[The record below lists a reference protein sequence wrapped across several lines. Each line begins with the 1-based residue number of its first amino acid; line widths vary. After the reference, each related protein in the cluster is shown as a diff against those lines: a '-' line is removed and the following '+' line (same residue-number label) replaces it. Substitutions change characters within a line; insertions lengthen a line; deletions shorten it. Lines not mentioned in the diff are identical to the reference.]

1 MIARAGG
8 PSALRAL
15 PFLAIAIF
23 YSPGPRFRLKSAPDF
38 TANFMNART
47 IVCLLATAF
56 VFTVTHA
63 ASAAGPLRVFI
74 RAGVKTHGPGQHDH
88 PRFLQE
94 WTKLLNE
101 RGAQAEGALDFPT
114 AEQLEKTDVL
124 VLFAAEAGTINPGQ
138 REYLEKF
145 LKRGGGVVAIH
156 DAVCGTDAPWFKT
169 IIGGAWEHGH
179 SKWYEGEMS
188 FYYMDTTHPITQG
201 VSNFELDDELYY
213 ELHIMPEARVLAASY
228 TPNKPNTDRART
240 AGGPASKPSVYD
252 IQPQMWTYEKDN
264 YRAFVSILGHNYKTF
279 DLPHV
284 RAVMLRG
291 IAWAG
296 QRSNV
301 DEFCNKDELASL
313 RYPEGGPT
321 APEKAAAKL
330 ELHPDFKISL
340 VAAEPLINKVMN
352 IEWAPD
358 GRLWV
363 AETPEYPN
371 GRREPKAEMK
381 SAPWKD
387 SGFRVRPPNTERP
400 AIDRISILTDT
411 DGDGRMDKKEVFYEG
426 LELVTSL
433 VLYRDGVIVSQA
445 PDILR
450 LRDTNGDGK
459 ADQVEKLYT
468 GLGIG
473 DTHAVINNIRWG
485 YDGWI
490 YATHGYSSS
499 AHVFNGDK
507 SKDFGGIGS
516 GVIRFKPDGTMIEQ
530 VSSKGGNTWGMEIA
544 PDNELFYTQPTS
556 GDLLNHIVMTEN
568 ELSRGK
574 VAGATSYKPVIQRQK
589 SFPLI
594 TYNQQAYVQIDLV
607 GFFTAAAGCAIYGGG
622 TWPEEW
628 NYSYFTTEPTINII
642 HHQVVEPSGV
652 TYKAHKTREA
662 EFIGGR
668 DKWFRPIDTRIGPD
682 GALYIVDFYNQAVV
696 HNDTRGT
703 IHGPANAALRPDR
716 DHYFGRIWRVDHK
729 QAKKITMPNLAK
741 ASTAELVK
749 ALQIPNNTTRLV
761 ATRLLVEKND
771 PKTPEALKPLLA
783 SFAFRG
789 NDEAKMAALWILHRT
804 GKLDDATLRQAIAVD
819 GNPTVQKAAL
829 RIAAERP
836 EAAKGDLAAALLK
849 RLKDSNQ
856 RVRLEAILAAG
867 SIGSD
872 SVRRAL
878 VEAYPDLK
886 DPWLESAVVGV
897 AAKDPLGYLN
907 AALDSKSGEE
917 LKGLVAQL
925 SSQIASKQNAEQ
937 AAGLIAAIAARPTA
951 ADVLKQTALESLT
964 KELKAGVV
972 PAWSPEL
979 KKSFEALLASS
990 NPALPAAALPLVSR
1004 WDKQVSLGE
1013 QTKGL
1018 VKKLTDKLAD
1028 ETQSTDTRVQVAT
1041 SLLGVRQMDAEIVP
1055 AVGKLLGSD
1064 ASPMLQQRIIE
1075 AMGGISDPAIT
1086 AQMAEAYPKLKPEL
1100 QEAAFAQMIK
1110 RSDSSLALVDALKSG
1125 KVMLATLGPSAVHRL
1140 RTHADGKVGARAR
1153 EVIEELRGPE
1163 AKEKNALLA
1172 KLTPEVE
1179 KTGNLEKGKALFTQ
1193 NCAVCHKFEGAG
1205 KEVGPE
1211 LTGMGAHGPAELLVA
1226 ILDPNREV
1234 DPTFVAW
1241 SIETKDGETYDGS
1254 IASEN
1259 KATVTLRN
1267 NSGEMSV
1274 KTADI
1279 KSRRNTGRSLMP
1291 EGFEA
1296 LGAEALRDMLTYIC
1310 GSDAKYR
1317 FIDLRPAFTA
1327 NSTEGIYAKRES
1339 TNESLR
1345 FRKFGLVKAGEVPFE
1360 ILSPSKSPNG
1370 NNLVVLKARNGMTR
1384 DFAQKVEVK
1393 NVNVKASRLHFLG
1406 GVGGWAFPCCGDNKN
1421 ENLPVAKIT
1430 VKFAEGASEEFPIKN
1445 GVEIADYNGDY
1456 DVPGSKAVPGLVQGG
1471 QVRSFSR
1478 ALKNKS
1484 AIQSISIESFNTAVA
1499 PTFVAITAE
1508 TGEGGAVAGDT
1519 AGKESAAVDT
1529 GVKSD
1534 ASTATKPRTFSWGDG
1549 IKVLMVGGGSSH
1561 DFDKWFNKADVATL
1575 TEGGKVSANYTDRP
1589 ADIAGA
1595 LKDVD
1600 VLYQSSN
1607 QKMDDP
1613 ALRTA
1618 LFDFANAGKGLV
1630 LIHPGLWYN
1639 WPDWPE
1645 YNRVLIGGGARGHD
1659 KEGDFEFNVDQA
1671 DHPVMK
1677 GLPANIKMN
1686 DELYYSKFETN
1697 GTPVEVLATA
1707 KNTTNGKTYP
1717 SVWIVKHPRARIVC
1731 IAPGHAAKTH
1741 ELPAFQTLIKNA
1753 VAWAAEKTLK
1763 E

>member
-1 MIARAGG
+1 VKTIACLV
-8 PSALRAL
+8 STLL
-15 PFLAIAIF
+15 LW
-23 YSPGPRFRLKSAPDF
+23 SF
-38 TANFMNART
+38 TA
-47 IVCLLATAF
+47 
-56 VFTVTHA
+56 A
-63 ASAAGPLRVFI
+63 AAEPLRVFI
-74 RAGVKTHGPGQHDH
+74 RAGIKTHGPGQHDH
-88 PRFLQE
+88 PRFLGE
-94 WTKLLNE
+94 WTKLLIE
-101 RGAQAEGALDFPT
+101 RGAKVDGAMDFPT
-114 AEQLEKTDVL
+114 AEQLEKADVL
-124 VLFAAEAGTINPGQ
+124 VMFAAEAGTIAQQQ

-145 LKRGGGVVAIH
+145 LKRGGGMVAIH
-156 DAVCGTDAPWFKT
+156 DAVCGKDAQWFKT

-179 SKWYEGEMS
+179 SKWYEGEND
-188 FYYMDTTHPITQG
+188 FYYMDTEHPITKG
-201 VSNFELDDELYY
+201 VSNFEVDDEIYY
-213 ELHIMPEARVLAASY
+213 DLHMMPEARILAASY
-228 TPNKPNTDRART
+228 TPARPNHALNRANVG
-240 AGGPASKPSVYD
+240 AGRKPSVYD
-252 IQPQMWTYEKDN
+252 VQPQMWTYETDN
-264 YRAFVSILGHNYKTF
+264 HRAFVSLLGHNYKTF

-284 RAVMLRG
+284 KAVMLRG

-296 QRSNV
+296 KRSNV
-301 DEFCNKDELASL
+301 DELCTKEELATL

-330 ELHPDFKISL
+330 EVHPDFNISL

-381 SAPWKD
+381 NAPWKD
-387 SGFRVRPPNTERP
+387 SGFRVRPPNSERP
-400 AIDRISILTDT
+400 ATDRISILTDT

-433 VLYRDGVIVSQA
+433 VLYKDGVIVSQA

-459 ADQVEKLYT
+459 ADKVEKLYT

-556 GDLLNHIVMTEN
+556 GDLLNHVVMAESA
-568 ELSRGK
+568 LSRGK
-574 VAGATSYKPVIQRQK
+574 VAGATSYKAVIRGQK

-622 TWPEEW
+622 TWPDEW

-642 HHQVVEPSGV
+642 HHQVVEPNGV
-652 TYKAHKTREA
+652 TLKAHKTREA

-729 QAKKITMPNLAK
+729 QAKKMTVPNLAK
-741 ASTAELVK
+741 ASTADLVK
-749 ALQIPNNTTRLV
+749 ALQVPNNATRLV

-771 PKTPEALKPLLA
+771 PKTPDALKPLLA

-849 RLKDSNQ
+849 RLKDTNQ

-867 SIGSD
+867 NIGSD
-872 SVRRAL
+872 SIRSAL

-897 AAKDPLGYLN
+897 ASKDPQGYLN

-917 LKGLVAQL
+917 LKALVAQL

-937 AAGLIAAIAARPTA
+937 AVALVAAISARPAA
-951 ADVLKQTALESLT
+951 ADVLKQTALESLA
-964 KELKAGVV
+964 KDLKADVV
-972 PAWSPEL
+972 PSWTPEL
-979 KKSFEALLASS
+979 KKSFETLLAAS
-990 NPALPAAALPLVSR
+990 NPALPAAALPLVAR
-1004 WDKQVSLGE
+1004 WDKQGSLAD
-1013 QTKGL
+1013 QTKAL

-1028 ETQSTDTRVQVAT
+1028 ESQSTDTRVQVAT
-1041 SLLGVRQMDAEIVP
+1041 SLLGVRQMNADIVP

-1064 ASPMLQQRIIE
+1064 ASSMLQQRIIE
-1075 AMGGISDPAIT
+1075 VMGGIGDANVT
-1086 AQMAEAYPKLKPEL
+1086 AQLAGAYPKLKLEL

-1125 KVMLATLGPSAVHRL
+1125 KITTTTLGPSSVHRL

-1179 KTGNLEKGKALFTQ
+1179 KIGNVEKGRALFTQ
-1193 NCAVCHKFEGAG
+1193 NCAVCHKFEGTG

-1234 DPTFVAW
+1234 DPTYVAW
-1241 SIETKDGETYDGS
+1241 SIDTKDGETYDGA

-1259 KATVTLRN
+1259 RATVTLRN
-1267 NSGEMSV
+1267 NSGEISV

-1296 LGAEALRDMLTYIC
+1296 LGGEALRDMLTYMC
-1310 GSDAKYR
+1310 GSDLKYR
-1317 FIDLRPAFTA
+1317 IIDLRPAFTA
-1327 NSTEGIYAKRES
+1327 NSTEGIYRSKEAKS
-1339 TNESLR
+1339 ESLQ
-1345 FRKFGLVKAGEVPFE
+1345 FKKFGLVKAGDVPFE
-1360 ILSPSKSPNG
+1360 ILSPSKTLNG
-1370 NNLVVLKARNGMTR
+1370 NNLVVLKGINGMTR

-1406 GVGGWAFPCCGDNKN
+1406 GVGGWAFPCCGDSKN
-1421 ENLPVAKIT
+1421 ENLPVARAT
-1430 VKFAEGASEEFPIKN
+1430 VKFADGASEEFTFNN

-1456 DVPGSKAVPGLVQGG
+1456 DVPGSKAVADLVRGG
-1471 QVRSFSR
+1471 QVRTFSR

-1484 AIQSISIESFNTAVA
+1484 AIQSISIESFNNAVA

-1508 TGEGGAVAGDT
+1508 TGEGGAVAGE
-1519 AGKESAAVDT
+1519 APGKESAAVDT

-1534 ASTATKPRTFSWGDG
+1534 ASTATRPRSFTWGEG
-1549 IKVLMVGGGSSH
+1549 TKVLMVGGGSSH
-1561 DFDKWFNKADVATL
+1561 DFDKWFNKADLATL

-1595 LKDVD
+1595 LKEVD

-1607 QKMDDP
+1607 QKMDD
-1613 ALRTA
+1613 AETRKA
-1618 LFDFANAGKGLV
+1618 IFDFANAGKGLV
-1630 LIHPGLWYN
+1630 LIHAGLWYN

-1645 YNRVLIGGGARGHD
+1645 YNRVLAGGGARGHD
-1659 KEGDFEFNVDQA
+1659 KFGEFEVSVDQA
-1671 DHPVMK
+1671 GHPVMK
-1677 GLPANIKMN
+1677 GVPASFKIT

-1697 GTPVEVLATA
+1697 GATTTVLATA
-1707 KNTTNGKTYP
+1707 KNLTNGKTFP
-1717 SVWIVKHPRARIVC
+1717 SIWIVKHPKARIVC
-1731 IAPGHAAKTH
+1731 IALGHDAKAH
-1741 ELPAFQTLIKNA
+1741 DLEAYKTLLKNA
-1753 VAWAAEKTLK
+1753 VAWAAAK
-1763 E
+1763 

>member
-1 MIARAGG
+1 
-8 PSALRAL
+8 
-15 PFLAIAIF
+15 
-23 YSPGPRFRLKSAPDF
+23 
-38 TANFMNART
+38 MNART
-47 IVCLLATAF
+47 IVCLLTA
-56 VFTVTHA
+56 A
-63 ASAAGPLRVFI
+63 LLSISNLSAAEPLRVFI
-74 RAGVKTHGPGQHDH
+74 RAGIKTHGPGQHDH
-88 PRFLQE
+88 PRFLGE
-94 WTKLLNE
+94 WTKLLTE
-101 RGAQAEGALDFPT
+101 RGAKVDGAMDFPS
-114 AEQLEKTDVL
+114 AEQLEKADVL
-124 VLFAAEAGTINPGQ
+124 VMFAAEAGTIPPEQ
-138 REYLEKF
+138 RDYFDKF

-156 DAVCGTDAPWFKT
+156 DAVCGKDAQWFKT

-179 SKWYEGEMS
+179 SKWYEGENDL
-188 FYYMDTTHPITQG
+188 YYMDTEHPITQG
-201 VSNFELDDELYY
+201 VSNFEVTDEIYY
-213 ELHIMPEARVLAASY
+213 DLHLMPEARILAASY
-228 TPNKPNTDRART
+228 TPARPNHALNRANV
-240 AGGPASKPSVYD
+240 GPGSKPSVYD
-252 IQPQMWTYEKDN
+252 IQPQMWTYETDN
-264 YRAFVSILGHNYKTF
+264 RRAFVSLLGHNYKTF

-296 QRSNV
+296 KRANV
-301 DEFCNKDELASL
+301 DEFCNKAEVASL

-330 ELHPDFKISL
+330 EVHPDFNISL

-387 SGFRVRPPNTERP
+387 SGFRVRPPGTERP
-400 AIDRISILTDT
+400 ATDRISILTDT
-411 DGDGRMDKKEVFYEG
+411 DGDGRMDKKDVFYEG

-433 VLYRDGVIVSQA
+433 VLYKDGVIVSQA
-445 PDILR
+445 PDILH

-459 ADQVEKLYT
+459 ADKVEKLYT
-468 GLGIG
+468 GLGIS
-473 DTHAVINNIRWG
+473 DTHAVINNLRWG

-490 YATHGYSSS
+490 YATHGYSGS

-516 GVIRFKPDGTMIEQ
+516 GVMRFKPDGSMIEM

-556 GDLLNHIVMTEN
+556 GDLLNHIVMTEG

-574 VAGATSYKPVIQRQK
+574 VTGATSFKPVIRGQK

-607 GFFTAAAGCAIYGGG
+607 GYFTAAAGTAIYGGG

-642 HHQVVEPSGV
+642 HHQVVEPNGV

-682 GALYIVDFYNQAVV
+682 GALYIVDFYNQAVA

-729 QAKKITMPNLAK
+729 QAKKMTPPNLAK

-749 ALQIPNNTTRLV
+749 ALQVPNNATRLV

-771 PKTPEALKPLLA
+771 PKTVEALKPLLA
-783 SFAFRG
+783 SFTFRG

-836 EAAKGDLAAALLK
+836 AAAKGDLAAALLK

-867 SIGSD
+867 NMGSD
-872 SVRRAL
+872 SIRSAL

-897 AAKDPLGYLN
+897 ASKDPQGYLN

-925 SSQIASKQNAEQ
+925 SSQIASRQDAEQ
-937 AAGLIAAIAARPTA
+937 AAGLIAAIAARPAA
-951 ADVLKQTALESLT
+951 ADLLKQTALESLAKDLRAAVIPSWT
-964 KELKAGVV
+964 
-972 PAWSPEL
+972 PAL
-979 KKSFEALLASS
+979 KKSFETLLASS
-990 NPALPAAALPLVSR
+990 NPALPAAALPLVGR
-1004 WDKQVSLGE
+1004 WDKQDSLGDL
-1013 QTKGL
+1013 TKAL

-1028 ETQSTDTRVQVAT
+1028 ESQSTDTRVQVAT
-1041 SLLGVRQMDAEIVP
+1041 SLLGVRQMNADIVP
-1055 AVGKLLGSD
+1055 SVGKLLGSD
-1064 ASPMLQQRIIE
+1064 ASSMLQRRIIE
-1075 AMGGISDPAIT
+1075 AMGGIGDPAVT
-1086 AQMAEAYPKLKPEL
+1086 AQLAGAYPKLKPEL

-1110 RSDSSLALVDALKSG
+1110 RSDSSLSLVDALKSG
-1125 KVMLATLGPSAVHRL
+1125 QITLTTLGPSAVHRL
-1140 RTHADGKVGARAR
+1140 RTHADSKVGVRAR

-1179 KTGNLEKGKALFTQ
+1179 KIGNLEKGRAIFTQ

-1234 DPTFVAW
+1234 DPTYVAW
-1241 SIETKDGETYDGS
+1241 SIETKDGETYDGA

-1267 NSGEMSV
+1267 NSGETSV

-1296 LGAEALRDMLTYIC
+1296 LGAEALRDMLAYMC
-1310 GSDAKYR
+1310 GDDAKYR
-1317 FIDLRPAFTA
+1317 IIDLRPVFTA
-1327 NSTEGIYAKRES
+1327 NSTEGIYRSKEAK
-1339 TNESLR
+1339 NESLQ
-1345 FRKFGLVKAGEVPFE
+1345 FRKFGLVKAGAIPFE

-1370 NNLVVLKARNGMTR
+1370 NNLVVLRGINGMTR

-1406 GVGGWAFPCCGDNKN
+1406 GVGGWAYPCCGDSKN
-1421 ENLPVAKIT
+1421 ENLAVAKAT
-1430 VKFAEGASEEFPIKN
+1430 VKFADGGSEEFTFKN

-1456 DVPGSKAVPGLVQGG
+1456 DVPGSKAVAGLVQGG
-1471 QVRSFSR
+1471 QVRTFSR

-1508 TGEGGAVAGDT
+1508 TGEGGAVASDA
-1519 AGKESAAVDT
+1519 AGKESAAVET
-1529 GVKSD
+1529 GAKSD
-1534 ASTATKPRTFSWGDG
+1534 TSTATKPRTFSWGDG
-1549 IKVLMVGGGSSH
+1549 TKVLMVGGGSSH
-1561 DFDKWFNKADVATL
+1561 DFDKWFNKADLATL
-1575 TEGGKVSANYTDRP
+1575 TQGGKVSANYTDRP

-1595 LKDVD
+1595 LKEVD

-1607 QKMDDP
+1607 QKMDG
-1613 ALRTA
+1613 AELRKA

-1659 KEGDFEFNVDQA
+1659 KYGEFEVNVDQA
-1671 DHPVMK
+1671 DHPIMK
-1677 GLPANIKMN
+1677 GVPASFKIT

-1697 GTPVEVLATA
+1697 GAPTEVLATA
-1707 KNTTNGKTYP
+1707 KNTTNGKTFP
-1717 SVWIVKHPRARIVC
+1717 SVWTVKHPKARIVC
-1731 IAPGHAAKTH
+1731 IALGHDAKAH
-1741 ELPAFQTLIKNA
+1741 DLEAYKTLIKNA
-1753 VAWAAEKTLK
+1753 VAWAAGQ
-1763 E
+1763 